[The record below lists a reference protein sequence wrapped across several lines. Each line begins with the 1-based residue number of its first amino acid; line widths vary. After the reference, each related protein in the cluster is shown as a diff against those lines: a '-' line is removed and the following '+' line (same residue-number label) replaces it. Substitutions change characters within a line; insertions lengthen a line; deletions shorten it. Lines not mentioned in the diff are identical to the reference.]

1 MDTSNGLQPEK
12 GLDLDLPELKAEILV
27 KIHQCQQRGLT
38 HSFKWLSEILYSLR
52 KHGSPNQ
59 SQIQPCVKQ
68 DQEIYF
74 MAKSYF
80 DLKEYDRCAFF
91 TQQGQSSPQVKFLHF
106 YSRYLAGEKRR
117 LDAQTD
123 IIISNNLSNLEYL
136 KELRSDLQKMSIDE
150 EEDMDGFM
158 LYLYG
163 VVLKK
168 LNLKG
173 EAQAALVKSIWKEP
187 CLWSAWQELAFFV
200 QDRSLLAKLSLP
212 DHWCKKFF
220 LAHCYLELLLNDSAM
235 DIYFDLQKGGL
246 EESTYIMAQV
256 AIAFHNKRELD
267 QAVDSFKQL
276 TNEDPYRLDNLDTY
290 SNVLYVK
297 EQRLELAHLAHHT
310 VQIDKYRPETCCV
323 IGNYYSLRSQ
333 HAKAVLYFQRALK
346 LNPNYLSAWTLM
358 GHEFMELKNKSAA
371 IQSYRHAIDVNPRDY
386 RAWYGLGQTY
396 EMLKMHSYCLY
407 YYKKAQELRPNDS
420 RMLMALGDSY
430 EKLEKLPDAL
440 KCYWKAHCLGDV
452 ERSVALFHLAR
463 LYEKTE
469 DNDQAAAAYQ
479 HFIADTDG
487 DGFSDDRDQL
497 SKAYR
502 FLANYH
508 KDKGNFDEAYEYAQK
523 CTEFAD
529 TREDGKALLKEISLQ
544 RGDNEHDRTESLL
557 HQSSD
562 HHRGLH
568 RDVERVL
575 RDNNGSFARS
585 PPNNDSGGSPS
596 ATNDLELEPMNLTF
610 TP

>member
-1 MDTSNGLQPEK
+1 MAVNP
-12 GLDLDLPELKAEILV
+12 KADA
-27 KIHQCQQRGLT
+27 HQ
-38 HSFKWLSEILYSLR
+38 
-52 KHGSPNQ
+52 SP
-59 SQIQPCVKQ
+59 P
-68 DQEIYF
+68 
-74 MAKSYF
+74 
-80 DLKEYDRCAFF
+80 
-91 TQQGQSSPQVKFLHF
+91 VKFLHF
-106 YSRYLAGEKRR
+106 YSRFLAGEKRR

-123 IIISNNLSNLEYL
+123 IIISNSLSNLEYL
-136 KELRSDLQKMSIDE
+136 KELRSDLQKLMNDDDDD
-150 EEDMDGFM
+150 DMDGYL

-168 LNLKG
+168 LNLKS
-173 EAQAALVKSIWKEP
+173 EAQKTLVKAIWKEP

-200 QDRSLLAKLSLP
+200 QDRSILARLSLP
-212 DHWCKKFF
+212 DHWCKRFF
-220 LAHCYLELLLNDSAM
+220 LAHCYLELLLNDSAI
-235 DIYFDLQKGGL
+235 DIYFDLQKSGL
-246 EESTYIMAQV
+246 EESTYIMAQL
-256 AIAFHNKRELD
+256 AIAYHNKRELD

-276 TNEDPYRLDNLDTY
+276 THQDPYRLDNLDTY

-371 IQSYRHAIDVNPRDY
+371 IQSYRHAIEVNPRDY

-396 EMLKMHSYCLY
+396 EILKMHSYCLY

-440 KCYWKAHCLGDV
+440 KCYWKAHCLGDM

-463 LYEKTE
+463 LYEKT
-469 DNDQAAAAYQ
+469 DDHDQAAAAYQ
-479 HFIADTDG
+479 HFITDTDG
-487 DGFSDDRDQL
+487 EGFSDDRDQL

-508 KDKGNFDEAYEYAQK
+508 KDKGHFHEAYEYAQK

-544 RGDNEHDRTESLL
+544 RDSDNARGEQGNESGSIL
-557 HQSSD
+557 QQNRSTD
-562 HHRGLH
+562 HRGLP

-575 RDNNGSFARS
+575 RENNDDAAAGSSFATRS
-585 PPNNDSGGSPS
+585 SPNDDGDESV